1 MAINWYGIHLDT
13 TTHIYITLALI
24 IVIALL
30 LIWQLIITFKYL
42 KLRKKYNTYMHGSD
56 GRSME
61 QKIDA
66 YHNDFNMLN
75 STIKD
80 LDKQLSELNRKNM
93 RNFNKVGFVRFSAF
107 SEVGSDL
114 SFAIALMD
122 SYNNGFVI
130 SSIYG
135 RDDNRFYAK
144 PLENGKSKY
153 RLSEEEELAISR
165 ALES

>member
-1 MAINWYGIHLDT
+1 MG
-13 TTHIYITLALI
+13 
-24 IVIALL
+24 LL
-30 LIWQLIITFKYL
+30 ET
-42 KLRKKYNTYMHGSD
+42 
-56 GRSME
+56 ME